1 MHGFSKQLPELD
13 VMVRRMITESFG
25 IEKYIEEHIN
35 STNYLFRMKYSL
47 LIKKEKNDGSIH
59 HLLIMMIVMMKRQ
72 SEVYLLI
79 PIRTPSQQFISI
91 KLMVWK
97 LKQKTK
103 NGSKGHHLII
113 LSSSRMEILCVQVL
127 QLSNIL
133 CLYKINIVF
142 QAY

>member
-1 MHGFSKQLPELD
+1 MGSRSNYQKLD

-79 PIRTPSQQFISI
+79 PIRTPSQ
-91 KLMVWK
+91 
-97 LKQKTK
+97 
-103 NGSKGHHLII
+103 
-113 LSSSRMEILCVQVL
+113 
-127 QLSNIL
+127 
-133 CLYKINIVF
+133 
-142 QAY
+142 